1 MNARKLGIG
10 LTVAGGS
17 ILGASVLID
26 WIRYR
31 DDDALAAS
39 EGIFDF
45 SVATHVVFFVGLC
58 LAGLGALTLAFGGR
72 VLSSQNTGVKVLA
85 ALFAVGLVGATAA
98 VADASKYADSADEHG
113 HDEMTDTGHD
123 HGAVDSG
130 HDDGHDDGHDHGTPT
145 TMAGHDDGH
154 DHGTPT
160 TMAGHDHG
168 STDDGHGHETTE
180 VTATP
185 AGEVI
190 IGTADGTSPC
200 EIAAPTPGSPGQVGA
215 GDGGQTGSDAGEHGH
230 RGFVKPYSLTAAEQA
245 ELIEQMDAARTV
257 IERYP
262 TVADA
267 LAAGY
272 SESTVYVPCIGAHYT
287 NISKVAVFDPA
298 EPSELLYDGT
308 APDSKIIGLSFLVVH
323 EGGPPEGFAGQN
335 DIWHQHNANGGLCLR
350 ENTTEVIG
358 GEDVTEE
365 ECEARG
371 GFKAADLMANVW
383 MVHAWVAPGFE
394 CSWGVF
400 AGECPELGGRL
411 GGTAWDAPDP
421 NAD

>member
-10 LTVAGGS
+10 LTVAGGA
-17 ILGASVLID
+17 ILGVSVLVD

-58 LAGLGALTLAFGGR
+58 LAGLGALTLAFGAR
-72 VLSSQNTGVKVLA
+72 ILNSRNVGVKVLA
-85 ALFAVGLVGATAA
+85 GLFAIGLVGATAA
-98 VADASKYADSADEHG
+98 VADASKYSESVPAHDNAGG
-113 HDEMTDTGHD
+113 HHD
-123 HGAVDSG
+123 G
-130 HDDGHDDGHDHGTPT
+130 T

-154 DHGTPT
+154 DHGTAT

-168 STDDGHGHETTE
+168 ATDDGHDHGTATTMAGHDHGATDDGHDDHHGTTE
-180 VTATP
+180 VTVTA

-230 RGFVKPYSLTAAEQA
+230 RGLVKPYPLTAAEQA
-245 ELIEQMDAARTV
+245 ELIEQMAAARTV
-257 IERYP
+257 LDRYP

-267 LAAGY
+267 LAGGY

-308 APDSKIIGLSFLVVH
+308 DPDSKIIGLSFLVVH
-323 EGGPPEGFAGQN
+323 EGGPPEGFAGKN

-350 ENTTEVIG
+350 DNSTEVIG
-358 GEDVTEE
+358 GEDITEE

-371 GFKAADLMANVW
+371 GFKAANLMANVW

-394 CSWGVF
+394 CTWGVF